1 MQRFR
6 KKLVALILILAV
18 PKGFAALSELVI
30 SDATVSAQDISNPQD
45 IKIFGGFNGACPP
58 GTNLTTSTCN
68 TCANVTNLIAPV
80 TCNTRA
86 IHSDLRLA
94 ISFKVDSVPA
104 SSSFLARIN
113 SNNVTFATV
122 EPSAGPV
129 ANQTLTVTID
139 WDELCIKGQTSGTAC
154 STTTSLTNTLE
165 VGVSNGSSTTE
176 FSNKVNI
183 KVTVVGRPS
192 AGTFAS
198 NLEVDSACGTDEG
211 FCRYQIFPGDGKVFI
226 ENLSRAATGPGGSAN
241 AKWAALRIYYS
252 PTTANPMLAGNFDDL
267 SPASAPF
274 KDFAIKDKSSVT
286 SEVVGNTIEGLAN
299 GTEYFFVAATVDEA
313 GNIQYFAN
321 PAKLAAN
328 PHLYVATPQKV
339 IGLLQGE
346 QCFIATA
353 AFGSKQA
360 WQVELLREFRDQV
373 LLKSAVGK
381 TFVEFYY
388 RHSPPVANAIEKRP
402 WAKSIVRAALWP
414 VTLTASLI
422 LDVVEMMSGEAN
434 EN

>member
-1 MQRFR
+1 MQLFR
-6 KKLVALILILAV
+6 KILITSLLILVAQN
-18 PKGFAALSELVI
+18 GFAALSELVI

-45 IKIFGGFNGACPP
+45 IKIFGGFNGACPT

-68 TCANVTNLIAPV
+68 TCASVTSLTTAV

-86 IHSDLRLA
+86 IHSDLRLT

-113 SNNVTFATV
+113 SNNVTLASI
-122 EPSAGPV
+122 EPSGGPV

-139 WDELCIKGQTSGTAC
+139 WDELCIKGETSGAAC
-154 STTTSLTNTLE
+154 ATTTSLTNTLE
-165 VGVSNGSSTTE
+165 VGVSNGTSTTE
-176 FSNKVNI
+176 FSNKVNV
-183 KVTVVGRPS
+183 KVTVVGAPS

-211 FCRYQIFPGDGKVFI
+211 FCRYSIFPGDGKVFI
-226 ENLSRAATGPGGSAN
+226 ESLSRAATGPGGSSN
-241 AKWAALRIYYS
+241 AKWASLRVYYS

-274 KDFAIKDKSSVT
+274 KDFAIKDTSSVT
-286 SEVVGNTIEGLAN
+286 SDVVGNTIEGLAN
-299 GTEYFFVAATVDEA
+299 GTEYYFVAATVDEA
-313 GNIQYFAN
+313 GNVQYFAN
-321 PAKLAAN
+321 PTKLAAD
-328 PHLYVATPQKV
+328 PELYVATPENV

-360 WQVELLREFRDQV
+360 WQVELLRNFRDQV
-373 LLKSAVGK
+373 LLKSQLGK
-381 TFVEFYY
+381 EFVKFYY
-388 RHSPPVANAIEKRP
+388 KNSPPLANAISKRP
-402 WAKSIVRAALWP
+402 WAKQVVRAALWP

-422 LDVVEMMSGEAN
+422 LDLNEMMSGDADE
-434 EN
+434 E